1 MLARKGEKM
10 NFRIQKSRSTLNWV
24 AGVASK
30 CLPPDS
36 IDQSQATVTMVVT
49 MAEFQFCKK
58 KEDTLYPV
66 PTPKKVKKPKL
77 NKKIQQ

>member
-1 MLARKGEKM
+1 
-10 NFRIQKSRSTLNWV
+10 
-24 AGVASK
+24 
-30 CLPPDS
+30 
-36 IDQSQATVTMVVT
+36 